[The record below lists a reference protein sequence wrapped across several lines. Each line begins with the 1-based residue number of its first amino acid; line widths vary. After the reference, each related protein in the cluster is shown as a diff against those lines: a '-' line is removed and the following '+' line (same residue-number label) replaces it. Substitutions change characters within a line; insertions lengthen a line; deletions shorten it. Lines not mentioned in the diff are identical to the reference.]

1 MLRQGGN
8 GTIGELMHY
17 QLGKN
22 IVATVTYYDVMDFP
36 LTVFEV
42 WKHLIEYDREQP
54 ALTEPVSFFDVW
66 QVLHSDQL
74 SGKIAEKNGWY
85 FLKGR
90 EALVEK
96 RIKSEKLS
104 VKKLKGMKRLARV
117 LAYIPYLRMVGAT
130 GSLAMKHGAR
140 GSDWDMF
147 VVLKS
152 GKIWIGRTILTLF
165 LHIIGKRRHGRK
177 ISNRACLNYFVTDDN
192 LEITTKDLFSAHEYR
207 FLIPLLS
214 LATFQKFELK
224 NQWMKTYKPNF
235 SLTFLPSLWLVPE
248 TAWAV
253 QFRSAL
259 ESVFDKLHLEEWL
272 SSWQRK
278 KIERNP
284 KTHLEGSLIE
294 ATNQALVFLPKPRG
308 PRVFQAFKERL
319 HV

>member
-1 MLRQGGN
+1 
-8 GTIGELMHY
+8 MHY

-36 LTVFEV
+36 LTAFEV
-42 WKHLIEYDREQP
+42 WKHLLEYDREHP

-66 QVLHSDQL
+66 QILHSEQL
-74 SGKIAEKNGWY
+74 SGKIAQKNGWY

-104 VKKLKGMKRLARV
+104 VKKLKGMKRLAKI
-117 LAYIPYLRMVGAT
+117 LAYVPYLRMVGAT
-130 GSLAMKHGAR
+130 GSLAMKHGVK

-165 LHIIGKRRHGRK
+165 LHAIGKRRHGRK
-177 ISNRACLNYFVTDDN
+177 ISNRACLNYFVTDDH

-214 LATFQKFELK
+214 FATFQKFELK
-224 NQWMKTYKPNF
+224 NQWIRTYKPNF
-235 SLTFLPSLWLVPE
+235 SPTFLPSLWLVSE
-248 TAWAV
+248 TASAV
-253 QFRSAL
+253 RFRTFL
-259 ESVFDKLHLEEWL
+259 ESVFDGFHLEQWL